1 MAEARP
7 LGAGEDPAERSRR
20 KRSAAISLVLVTGAG
35 AAALGLGWLD
45 PSQKEE
51 DALVYDSLAACI
63 GQGLRTED
71 ACTTDY
77 AAAQSAYAATAPR
90 YATAEACRAHHGA
103 DGCVAGETVAPDA
116 AGSFVPLMAGYMI
129 GRTLEQGLP
138 AQPLYRHAEE
148 IPASG
153 GSGGGGGGYCTG
165 SGGRVY
171 ASAGRPA
178 TRVASS
184 VARTTAS
191 APRMVSH
198 GGFGATGRAI
208 ASAGSRSGGFGG
220 G

>member
-1 MAEARP
+1 MADARTVGP
-7 LGAGEDPAERSRR
+7 AEDPGESRRR

-51 DALVYDSLAACI
+51 DALVYDSLSACI
-63 GQGLRTED
+63 GQGLRTEE

-77 AAAQSAYAATAPR
+77 AAAQAAYSTTAPR
-90 YATAEACRAHHGA
+90 YPTAEACRAHHGP

-148 IPASG
+148 TQAAGG
-153 GSGGGGGGYCTG
+153 GSRGGDGYCTG

-171 ASAGRPA
+171 AAAGRPA

-191 APRMVSH
+191 APRMVSQ
-198 GGFGATGRAI
+198 GGFGGTGRAI

>member
-1 MAEARP
+1 MADAR
-7 LGAGEDPAERSRR
+7 LVGAREDPAENRRR
-20 KRSAAISLVLVTGAG
+20 KRSAAVSLVLVTGAG

-51 DALVYDSLAACI
+51 DALVYDSRAACI
-63 GQGLRTED
+63 GQGVRTEE

-90 YATAEACRAHHGA
+90 YATAEACRAHHGP
-103 DGCVAGETVAPDA
+103 DGCVAGEAVAPDA

-138 AQPLYRHAEE
+138 VQPLYRHAEE
-148 IPASG
+148 NQGAA
-153 GSGGGGGGYCTG
+153 SGGGGGFGYCTG

-171 ASAGRPA
+171 ATAGRPV

-191 APRMVSH
+191 APRMVSQ
-198 GGFGATGRAI
+198 GGFGGTGRAI